1 MTDTMLGLDPGT
13 WQIDP
18 VHSEIAFNIR
28 HLMTTVRGSFTE
40 FAGALDVQSEPLASS
55 ANLEISMA
63 SIDTRNEDR
72 DDHARFA
79 DFLDVATYPTMSFE
93 STFAKPASVGR
104 RAKEPH
110 YTLGGALT
118 IKDVTRPIEV
128 LTVFYGVDADH
139 FGNTRAG
146 FAASTS
152 ISRSDFGI
160 EFNIPAEGGDR
171 FVLGDQIDIALE
183 IQAVRA

>member
-1 MTDTMLGLDPGT
+1 MLGLDPGR

-18 VHSEIAFNIR
+18 VHSEITFNIR
-28 HLMTTVRGSFTE
+28 HLMADVRGSFTE
-40 FAGALDVQSEPLASS
+40 FAGALDVEPEPLSSS
-55 ANLEISMA
+55 ASVQISMA

-72 DDHARFA
+72 DDHVRSA
-79 DFLDVATYPTMSFE
+79 DFLDVANYPTMWFE

-104 RAKEPH
+104 RAKQPH
-110 YTLGGALT
+110 YTVGGSLT
-118 IKDVTRPIEV
+118 IKDVTRPIEL

-160 EFNIPAEGGDR
+160 AFNLPLQGDR
-171 FVLGDQIDIALE
+171 LVLGDQIDIQLE